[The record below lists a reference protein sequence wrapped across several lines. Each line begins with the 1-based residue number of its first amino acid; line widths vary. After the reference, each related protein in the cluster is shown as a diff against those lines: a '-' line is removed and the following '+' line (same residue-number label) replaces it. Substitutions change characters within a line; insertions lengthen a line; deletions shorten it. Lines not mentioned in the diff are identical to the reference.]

1 MRILTALALCAMLF
15 AAMPGNAMATSRVAL
30 VIGNSAYKHAT
41 PLKNPSNDA
50 NDMARALEKL
60 GFRVVVGR
68 DLRKA
73 GMEGAI
79 REFTRLLPGADVA
92 LFYFAGHGLQVGGQN
107 YLAPVEARLKAEA
120 DLDFEA
126 VSLRLVLKQMEREQR
141 TNIVFLDACRD
152 NPLAK
157 NLSRSMGTRSTSVG
171 RGLARVETGVGTL
184 IAFATQPGNVA
195 LDGQGRN
202 SPFTSALVKHIGR
215 SGKSLSEIMISVR
228 NDVLKESGG
237 KQVPWERS
245 SLTGQFYFSP
255 PGKKMV
261 EAAAPHR
268 ASRNTVNDRS
278 VEVAFWESIRDGKN
292 PKAFESYLTQYP
304 SGAFAP
310 LARLKLEELTDKN
323 AEPAAKTA
331 RAPAA
336 PATPQPHRRSH
347 VELSPVALCDRVAS
361 VPFDPRTRG
370 NGLWTL
376 RKLLKPGKKSSGGL
390 VAKAVE
396 ACRQAVAEQPNE
408 PRLRYQLA
416 IAALIAKGKGAGADV
431 FQGLKWA
438 ADQQYPAAMLSMADS
453 FKDKPPGGGRR
464 LKGRVWLERATKAY
478 RELAQAGNTAAMA
491 GLALIHS
498 GQYAKLGVG
507 RQTAK
512 THFWLRQ
519 GVKGG
524 SNLSAF
530 LMMSMFSGE
539 FGGFSNPKGEF
550 AWLARQAKAGNRL
563 GQFAAGLLLL
573 SGEHGIA
580 KDPVKAMDW
589 LQRAKDNGATE
600 AGLIL
605 ALVNDQSGQKL
616 ETSARY
622 VLEAFKAGTPF
633 VFLLT
638 DDKAFKLS
646 SRLWTEVQ
654 RQLAGTGYYDGGL
667 DGILG
672 SGTKRAL
679 FAYATSD

>member
-1 MRILTALALCAMLF
+1 MRILTALALCAILCTTM
-15 AAMPGNAMATSRVAL
+15 ASNADAGSRVAL
-30 VIGNSAYKHAT
+30 VIGNSAYKHAA

-68 DLRKA
+68 DLQKA

-157 NLSRSMGTRSTSVG
+157 NLSRSMGTRSASVG

-195 LDGQGRN
+195 LDGKGRN
-202 SPFTSALVKHIGR
+202 SPFTGALVKHIGQ
-215 SGKSLSEIMISVR
+215 SGRSLSEIMISVR

-237 KQVPWERS
+237 KQVPWEHS

-255 PGKKMV
+255 PGKKTV
-261 EAAAPHR
+261 TAAAPLR
-268 ASRNTVNDRS
+268 TSRDTVNDRS

-304 SGAFAP
+304 GGAFAP
-310 LARLKLEELTDKN
+310 LARLKLEELKN
-323 AEPAAKTA
+323 KKTKPAVQTA
-331 RAPAA
+331 RAPAS
-336 PATPQPHRRSH
+336 PAKPQPRRRSH
-347 VELSPVALCDRVAS
+347 AELSPVAFCDRVAS
-361 VPFDPRTRG
+361 VPFDPHSRG

-376 RKLLKPGKKSSGGL
+376 RKLLKPGKKSSGAL

-478 RELAQAGNTAAMA
+478 RGLAQAGNTAAMA
-491 GLALIHS
+491 GLALINS

-563 GQFAAGLLLL
+563 GQFAAGLLML

-589 LQRAKDNGATE
+589 LQRAKENGAEE

-616 ETSARY
+616 QTSARY

-646 SRLWTEVQ
+646 ARLWTEVQ